1 MKTIYIRIL
10 MWITKKIVIQSHD
23 HRQNIID
30 YFEIL
35 NDAARKEFVED
46 NKYSLDS
53 FLDDC
58 FQLSLK
64 KVEQNKQIEV

>member
-1 MKTIYIRIL
+1 MKTIFIRIL
-10 MWITKKIVIQSHD
+10 MWITKKIVIQSMD

-35 NDAARKEFVED
+35 NDAARNEFIED
-46 NKYSLDS
+46 NNCNIDR

-64 KVEQNKQIEV
+64 KVEQKK

>member
-1 MKTIYIRIL
+1 
-10 MWITKKIVIQSHD
+10 MWITKKIVIQSEY

-46 NKYSLDS
+46 NKCSLDS
-53 FLDDC
+53 FLNDC
-58 FQLSLK
+58 FKLSLK
-64 KVEQNKQIEV
+64 KVEQNKQI

>member
-1 MKTIYIRIL
+1 MRKIYIRIL
-10 MWITKKIVIQSHD
+10 MWITRKIVVQGIH

-30 YFEIL
+30 YYKIL
-35 NDAARKEFVED
+35 NEAAKTKFIED
-46 NKYSLDS
+46 NKSSLDR

-64 KVEQNKQIEV
+64 KVEQNKQI

>member
-1 MKTIYIRIL
+1 
-10 MWITKKIVIQSHD
+10 MWITKKIVIQSFD

-30 YFEIL
+30 YYEIL
-35 NDAARKEFVED
+35 NDAARNEFIED
-46 NKYSLDS
+46 NNCSIDK

-64 KVEQNKQIEV
+64 KVEQNKELEV

>member
-1 MKTIYIRIL
+1 
-10 MWITKKIVIQSHD
+10 MWITKKIVIQGYY

-30 YFEIL
+30 YYEIL
-35 NDAARKEFVED
+35 NDAAKNEFIED
-46 NKYSLDS
+46 NKCTLDR

-64 KVEQNKQIEV
+64 KVEQNKQI